1 MTIHHTARHQVKA
14 PEAGKVKAAIAADAE
29 YIANEPGSRM
39 PTAWQKTTPPKFAD
53 APERRFRAWALGRR
67 LVPRSAR
74 INRYGAVPRP
84 GTDETPAELEQ
95 SDAGHRHASQ
105 VRGEVAMPSRRCA
118 HRPSS
123 GPACSRACRPVPA
136 ARPAWPTCSSTR
148 RRRPAGTRRDPG
160 DRCHDAGLD
169 PAVQPG
175 RRHRHRRRQSG
186 CRAGARRLTCW
197 PAASRRRGWWR
208 QPA

>member
-84 GTDETPAELEQ
+84 GEWRIMSPA
-95 SDAGHRHASQ
+95 RRTYQ
-105 VRGEVAMPSRRCA
+105 VEEIADLRLFRSRY
-118 HRPSS
+118 
-123 GPACSRACRPVPA
+123 V
-136 ARPAWPTCSSTR
+136 TR
-148 RRRPAGTRRDPG
+148 T
-160 DRCHDAGLD
+160 
-169 PAVQPG
+169 AVQHVFG
-175 RRHRHRRRQSG
+175 IIKSSMRFSQQGAVRQ
-186 CRAGARRLTCW
+186 T
-197 PAASRRRGWWR
+197 
-208 QPA
+208 